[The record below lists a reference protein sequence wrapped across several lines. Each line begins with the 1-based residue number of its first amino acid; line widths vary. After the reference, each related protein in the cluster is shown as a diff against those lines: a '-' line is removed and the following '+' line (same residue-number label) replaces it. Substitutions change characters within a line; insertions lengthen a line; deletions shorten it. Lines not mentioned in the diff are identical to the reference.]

1 MAELKTFLTRII
13 KTLNQLKIK
22 YVVVGGVAAIF
33 KGRIRSTTD
42 LDIIIER
49 DLDKLNHFFDLL
61 ARNEFDILREQINYA
76 LDEGYNI
83 SIFDKKSF
91 MRLDLKIAKTSDE
104 QEVLEQ
110 AQIEEYAGL
119 KIRIASIE
127 QILYGKILFIG
138 VIDDL
143 RDEELLEINDISDFI
158 VLYDQYKSEIN
169 HKWLIEKLRQKNL
182 LPTYER
188 LITFPLKKDKDP
200 Y

>member
-1 MAELKTFLTRII
+1 MAEFKTFITRII

-22 YVVVGGVAAIF
+22 YVVVGGVAAII
-33 KGRIRSTTD
+33 KGRIRSTTA
-42 LDIIIER
+42 LDIIVER
-49 DLDKLNHFFDLL
+49 DLDKLNRFFDLL
-61 ARNEFDILREQINYA
+61 AKNEFEVLREQINYA
-76 LDEGYNI
+76 LDEGYII

-104 QEVLEQ
+104 QDVLEQ

-143 RDEELLEINDISDFI
+143 RDEELLEINDISDFLI
-158 VLYDQYKSEIN
+158 LYNQYKSEID
-169 HKWLIEKLRQKNL
+169 HTWLMEKIRQKNL
-182 LPTYER
+182 LTTYKR
-188 LITFPLKKDKDP
+188 LIAFPLKKDEEL